1 MFNFEI
7 AIPCEPCQTPRHMS
21 LLRCIRK
28 IVTWAKS
35 VYSPLRTNGLAHLT
49 YLGGPVMAI
58 PVSEQCAF
66 IWVDSNKPSGKSQK

>member
-7 AIPCEPCQTPRHMS
+7 AIPCEPCQTPRHAS
-21 LLRCIRK
+21 AFGYLRR
-28 IVTWAKS
+28 IVTWAKG

-49 YLGGPVMAI
+49 YLNAPVIAI
-58 PVSEQCAF
+58 PMSEQCAF